1 MEFDLQRFEDEQAA
15 SAEPQT
21 LEEPI
26 PEELGGLD
34 EDIAREAI
42 AEWKESS
49 QESAETET
57 PETPPVSDTV
67 SRSDY
72 QAKVDEAERLKAQLA
87 AYQQKQQ
94 ISPQQIQ
101 PPPIKL
107 TPEISAKINQAI
119 TAEAMNMV
127 GFSADDVASL
137 EYADNDDPRLSQ
149 WAQARSLAQSNV
161 YGAIRQAQLIQQ
173 QQAQQFIA
181 TQQATM
187 STYNALVQKEFK
199 EPDFKAIQNF
209 AINEFF
215 EQLSPI
221 EKKAVANSYLHIERQ
236 IASPAE
242 MFVVKNYYEK
252 AKAAYRNSRGKKTA
266 RTPQQQAAN
275 LPRVD
280 QISGAAGKGEVTVA
294 ELEHMLETTDF
305 DKIPE
310 VYQKKLLGLS

>member
-21 LEEPI
+21 SEESI

-34 EDIAREAI
+34 EDIAREAM

-49 QESAETET
+49 QESTESETS
-57 PETPPVSDTV
+57 ETPPESDTV
-67 SRSDY
+67 PRSDY
-72 QAKVDEAERLKAQLA
+72 QAKVNEVESLKAQLA

-107 TPEISAKINQAI
+107 TAEDATKINQAI
-119 TAEAMNMV
+119 TAEAMNMA

-137 EYADNDDPRLSQ
+137 EYADDNDPRLSQ
-149 WAQARSLAQSNV
+149 WAQAKSLAQSNI

-181 TQQATM
+181 TQQAAM
-187 STYNALVQKEFK
+187 STYNAFTQQELK
-199 EPDFKAIQNF
+199 EPDFKEIQNF
-209 AINEFF
+209 AIKEFF
-215 EQLSPI
+215 TQLSPL
-221 EKKAVANSYLHIERQ
+221 EQKAVANSYLHIERQ

-242 MFVVKNYYEK
+242 VFAVKSYYEK
-252 AKAAYRNSRGKKTA
+252 AKAAYRNQRGKKPA
-266 RTPQQQAAN
+266 RTPQQQAVA

-280 QISGAAGKGEVTVA
+280 QINGAAGKGEITVA